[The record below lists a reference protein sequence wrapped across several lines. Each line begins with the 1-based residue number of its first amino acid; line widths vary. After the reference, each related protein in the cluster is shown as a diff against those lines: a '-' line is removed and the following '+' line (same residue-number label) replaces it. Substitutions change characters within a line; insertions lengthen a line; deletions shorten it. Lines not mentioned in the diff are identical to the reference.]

1 MPLDPAPGAAS
12 IEGAVGQ
19 QRVDTVSLSERFLSP
34 SEAARR
40 LKVSVKA
47 LRLYERRGLLTPAR
61 TSAGWRAYGPEQMA
75 RAHELLAM
83 RRLGLGHAQIQA
95 LMDLPPEG
103 LEAALAAHQAGL
115 EGRMAELGAA
125 VARVRAVR
133 ADLAAGR
140 APAAGDLEAVARDG
154 AAGAALS
161 FSLPWPWNGEAFEL
175 AAPRPITWLI
185 GSKGSGKTRFAD
197 RLEASLTGARAAQE
211 TRLDEP
217 CDAVWDRL
225 AGDAGLAD
233 AVAGWLAEI
242 AAAGGLDAR
251 PWLPGRAPAGEAP
264 LEARA
269 LILLAEALADPD
281 HRGLIVHMPEY
292 GLGAASQRAVA
303 RTLRR
308 RARDDAPGRSLFL
321 MTRSAGMLDLGEAG
335 PDEAV
340 LFFAP
345 NHTLPRAVIP
355 LPGSPGYEAMAL
367 CLAEPAPD
375 PGVPGPAPPRG
386 R

>member
-1 MPLDPAPGAAS
+1 MNPSAA
-12 IEGAVGQ
+12 
-19 QRVDTVSLSERFLSP
+19 FLSP

-40 LKVSVKA
+40 LKISVKA

-83 RRLGLGHAQIQA
+83 RRLGLGHAQIKA
-95 LMDLPPEG
+95 LLDLP
-103 LEAALAAHQAGL
+103 LEALEASLASHQAGL

-154 AAGAALS
+154 AAGGALS
-161 FSLPWPWNGEAFEL
+161 LTLPWPWNGEAFDLEG
-175 AAPRPITWLI
+175 PRPITWLI
-185 GSKGSGKTRFAD
+185 GPMGSGKTRFAD
-197 RLEASLTGARAAQE
+197 RLEASLAGARAVQE

-217 CDAVWDRL
+217 DDRVRDRL
-225 AGDAGLAD
+225 KSDPALTEAALALLG
-233 AVAGWLAEI
+233 AVAE
-242 AAAGGLDAR
+242 AGGLDAR
-251 PWLPGRAPAGEAP
+251 PWLAPEPLPGNAP

-269 LILLAEALADPD
+269 LVLLAEALCDPVAS
-281 HRGLIVHMPEY
+281 GLIVHMPEY
-292 GLGAASQRAVA
+292 GLGGASQRALA
-303 RTLRR
+303 RVLRH
-308 RARDDAPGRSLFL
+308 RARGSRCGPSLFL
-321 MTRSAGMLDLGEAG
+321 MTRSAGMLDLAQAG

-340 LFFAP
+340 LFFPP
-345 NHTLPRAVIP
+345 NHSLPRAVIP

-367 CLAEPAPD
+367 CLAEPGAKPAR
-375 PGVPGPAPPRG
+375 PAPAPPRG
-386 R
+386 A